1 MTFFQ
6 SPIEVRLI
14 GDEEPGRGASE
25 GREGTA
31 VTSGR
36 VEVRYLGM
44 WGTVCD
50 DDFGFEEGH
59 VSRRVRQ
66 CEWVQSLCDGD

>member
-1 MTFFQ
+1 M
-6 SPIEVRLI
+6 EVRLV
-14 GDEEPGRGASE
+14 GDEEPGRGASG
-25 GREGTA
+25 GREGAT

-59 VSRRVRQ
+59 VSRRVR
-66 CEWVQSLCDGD
+66 

>member
-1 MTFFQ
+1 M
-6 SPIEVRLI
+6 EVRLV
-14 GDEEPGRGASE
+14 GDEELGRGALE
-25 GREGTA
+25 EREDA
-31 VTSGR
+31 PVISGR

-59 VSRRVRQ
+59 VSKRK
-66 CEWVQSLCDGD
+66 